1 MPGRHRSDS
10 CGPVRCGTDRSAHN
24 SCRVARSTQRRYAP
38 YRRGRIRAKA
48 LRAVLLVVRREVFDA
63 GPDAT
68 ALEAL
73 NERRT
78 EYPGHV
84 RILGEVLEVAA
95 AQR

>member
-1 MPGRHRSDS
+1 LGDNAFE
-10 CGPVRCGTDRSAHN
+10 CGEVDLAEG
-24 SCRVARSTQRRYAP
+24 
-38 YRRGRIRAKA
+38 A
-48 LRAVLLVVRREVFDA
+48 LVDVGADPKSVGLLVVRREVFDA

>member
-1 MPGRHRSDS
+1 MGDN
-10 CGPVRCGTDRSAHN
+10 AFE
-24 SCRVARSTQRRYAP
+24 
-38 YRRGRIRAKA
+38 RGEVDLAEGALVDVGADAKS
-48 LRAVLLVVRREVFDA
+48 VGLLVVRREVLDA

-73 NERRT
+73 NERRA

>member
-1 MPGRHRSDS
+1 
-10 CGPVRCGTDRSAHN
+10 
-24 SCRVARSTQRRYAP
+24 
-38 YRRGRIRAKA
+38 